1 MGSRTTTRATAA
13 RRPSTGPAATSRR
26 SLSRIPYAAPRID
39 DADSDG
45 DGVLDGADDQ
55 DHDDLP
61 NIVEMSR
68 FAASGERDWQPG
80 SPCRIA
86 DGIQFDQTDANG
98 DGKPDNPNSLHPA
111 AYGRVNPFNPCL
123 PATNSRTCL
132 LHPGLSGA
140 AAPFDDS
147 PNWLSLQ

>member
-1 MGSRTTTRATAA
+1 M
-13 RRPSTGPAATSRR
+13 
-26 SLSRIPYAAPRID
+26 
-39 DADSDG
+39 
-45 DGVLDGADDQ
+45 LDGADDQ

-61 NIVEMSR
+61 NIVEMGR
-68 FAASGERDWQPG
+68 FAASGHMDWQPG

-86 DGIQFDQTDANG
+86 DGIQFDQTDSNG